1 MKRLWRALRRRIR
14 TLLALR
20 RARRTTL
27 ERLAGP
33 PVRRVLVICYGN
45 IYRSPFAA
53 EYLKR
58 HAPNA
63 EVRSAGFHSKVG
75 RVSPPAH
82 VAAAAARGIELA
94 GHRSR
99 LVERSDLDWADTIV
113 LMDRRNFT
121 HLDEARADP
130 AKLVWLGVLADGPV
144 EIDDPYGRSESE
156 ASRLLDRL
164 ERGTAALATR
174 INQAT

>member
-1 MKRLWRALRRRIR
+1 M
-14 TLLALR
+14 
-20 RARRTTL
+20 
-27 ERLAGP
+27 
-33 PVRRVLVICYGN
+33 RRVLVICYGN

-58 HAPNA
+58 HAPDA
-63 EVRSAGFHSKVG
+63 EIRSAGFHGKAG
-75 RVSPPAH
+75 RPSPPAH
-82 VAAAAARGIELA
+82 VEAARARGIELA

-99 LVERSDLDWADTIV
+99 IVGRDDLDWADTIV

-121 HLDEARADP
+121 HLDEASADH
-130 AKLVWLGVLADGPV
+130 AKLVWLGALTDGPV

-164 ERGTAALATR
+164 EHGTAELAAR
-174 INQAT
+174 INKAT